1 MKLTEAK
8 LKQMILE
15 ALKAKYDARDLTWV
29 DDNIPTPDQNL
40 RAKLGDEK
48 YEKIQSLDPDQALIM
63 KQSLDDTYPHRIKQE
78 TIESFMKSH
87 GFNLRFKEIE
97 EFDQDYIKESYIRNN
112 ELLTVTYSIIY
123 RFSINHGLAASN
135 PLGDSIKY
143 RFDYL
148 DTSSTP
154 NVKRAHKGEI
164 RIPIMSEL
172 DLGNEEDANAA
183 SVSILSDQRKNL
195 EKIIGVSK

>member
-1 MKLTEAK
+1 MKLTEEK

-15 ALKAKYDARDLTWV
+15 TLKSKYDARDLTWV
-29 DDNIPTPDQNL
+29 HDNIPTPDQNL

-97 EFDQDYIKESYIRNN
+97 
-112 ELLTVTYSIIY
+112 
-123 RFSINHGLAASN
+123 
-135 PLGDSIKY
+135 
-143 RFDYL
+143 
-148 DTSSTP
+148 
-154 NVKRAHKGEI
+154 
-164 RIPIMSEL
+164 
-172 DLGNEEDANAA
+172 
-183 SVSILSDQRKNL
+183 
-195 EKIIGVSK
+195 